1 MASFPTQ
8 LPPPK
13 RVPMLWPGGAA
24 WTTHR
29 RKAVPVQTCTTA
41 LTLRGKLLDQMNRL
55 QKAPHCPAAFV
66 SFCHLPRHAPPPGSR
81 HARFPL
87 LRFWLRCHFF
97 LKALSRSP
105 NEMRVRTPR
114 IPSPSSARVP
124 PQRATTYATRE
135 HTQWPSGCINEWV
148 GGQTSKEKVKTKN
161 FKKQRVDGA
170 GWTFVLSGF

>member
-41 LTLRGKLLDQMNRL
+41 LTLRGKLLDRMNRL

-66 SFCHLPRHAPPPGSR
+66 SFHHLPHHAPPPGSR
-81 HARFPL
+81 QARFPL

-124 PQRATTYATRE
+124 PQARKPAESHDLRHAGAHPVTIWM
-135 HTQWPSGCINEWV
+135 HKWM
-148 GGQTSKEKVKTKN
+148 GGGTDK
-161 FKKQRVDGA
+161 
-170 GWTFVLSGF
+170 